1 MICIL
6 IVWSLTCHNKSRLEN
21 NNWIRTGIIKSRHI
35 LYFKIINRNQKCI
48 VMYFIQNADW
58 YCWDLQSEAIPIKT
72 WYRPTDFTTPPPILP
87 KSKSQPP
94 THQENPS
101 KTIQTKRK
109 IITLRLNQLST
120 VLFLLLLLLLL
131 FLLAL
136 LTLGDR
142 LWKIFR
148 VNFIYIWY
156 PRKIIRNLF
165 KI

>member
-35 LYFKIINRNQKCI
+35 LYFKIINRNQKC
-48 VMYFIQNADW
+48 VAMYFIQNADW

-72 WYRPTDFTTPPPILP
+72 WYTDFTTPPPILP

-131 FLLAL
+131 LAL
-136 LTLGDR
+136 LTLDDR